1 MATIMEKALQA
12 PLPEVAGRYEDEP
25 IRRLVAL
32 CRQLDR
38 EAKGGPF
45 FLSCRTAG
53 KLLGVSH
60 VQANRWLFLL
70 AHDGVIEQ
78 MNKGDPG
85 KRQAAEYQWIGRR
98 P

>member
-12 PLPEVAGRYEDEP
+12 PMPRAATRYEDEP

-32 CRQLDR
+32 CKQLHV
-38 EAKGGPF
+38 EGKGEPF

-53 KLLGVSH
+53 QLLGVSH

-70 AHDGVIEQ
+70 AHDRVIEQ
-78 MNKGDPG
+78 INAGDRA
-85 KRQAAEYQWIGRR
+85 KRQAAEYQYAGD
-98 P
+98 